1 MCTGSWMKLLN
12 VVNGWWNQ
20 NLTHAAV
27 SSDIESLPSIQIEYF
42 IQGVNQT
49 NIVKN
54 RWVNLEIYYI
64 PIT

>member
-1 MCTGSWMKLLN
+1 MKLLN
-12 VVNGWWNQ
+12 VVNEWWNQ

-27 SSDIESLPSIQIEYF
+27 SSDIGSLPSIQIEYF

-54 RWVNLEIYYI
+54 R
-64 PIT
+64 